1 MKWNVK
7 MRDHGGNMVT
17 RIIDAVDPYE
27 AEEKAMELVPDV
39 ARELNAQPEEIYV
52 EAMEREED
60 KQMICDALLET
71 LQLTR
76 ALYSLEDLRYLPEKE
91 LVEATFS
98 NGYRKYANV
107 AADSGI
113 AMIMDVIK
121 QIV

>member
-1 MKWNVK
+1 MKWSVK
-7 MRDHGGNMVT
+7 MRDHGGNMAT
-17 RIIDAVDPYE
+17 RVIDAIDPYE
-27 AEEKAMELVPDV
+27 AEEKALELVPGV
-39 ARELNAQPEEIYV
+39 ACELNAQPEEIYI

-60 KQMICDALLET
+60 KQMICDALLAT

-76 ALYSLEDLRYLPEKE
+76 AMYNLEDLMYLPEKE

-98 NGYRKYANV
+98 NGGRKYANV

-113 AMIMDVIK
+113 AMIRDIIK